1 MNYLEYADTLMQDGY
16 ALEFIK
22 FIAKVYEGE
31 VKEVLQ
37 NEKIEHVKSVKAI
50 GRILAKLPELKK
62 DS

>member
-22 FIAKVYEGE
+22 FIVKVYEGE